1 MGQAIFF
8 TGPDSP
14 VHLQQA
20 MFPASSSGDTL
31 TFLFI
36 IDRRTKGGECTKE
49 REKEY
54 YNTEEHIPCE
64 PIHSS
69 TPHARGVIDFRTTS
83 SHTMPNTIYYLFVFL
98 SWQLWLSGRAPFPL
112 PPTPHLSAPP
122 GRFHHGP
129 GCCSLSFYV
138 CIYSY
143 TVFGYNL
150 FLPKQPRKLSQIRP
164 GSAWSHSRSL
174 LLWMPLHAHA
184 LQDAYLSDR
193 VCAVA
198 ILHTKMMVKQNTN
211 ALMPDGDTGKC
222 PRAKRAFA
230 WKKARIP
237 CQCSGRSC
245 IFVMFQTR
253 K

>member
-20 MFPASSSGDTL
+20 MFPASSSSDTL

-122 GRFHHGP
+122 RTVPSRTWLLQSVFLRVYIFLH
-129 GCCSLSFYV
+129 SL
-138 CIYSY
+138 
-143 TVFGYNL
+143 
-150 FLPKQPRKLSQIRP
+150 
-164 GSAWSHSRSL
+164 W
-174 LLWMPLHAHA
+174 
-184 LQDAYLSDR
+184 LQLVS
-193 VCAVA
+193 
-198 ILHTKMMVKQNTN
+198 
-211 ALMPDGDTGKC
+211 P
-222 PRAKRAFA
+222 
-230 WKKARIP
+230 
-237 CQCSGRSC
+237 
-245 IFVMFQTR
+245 
-253 K
+253 